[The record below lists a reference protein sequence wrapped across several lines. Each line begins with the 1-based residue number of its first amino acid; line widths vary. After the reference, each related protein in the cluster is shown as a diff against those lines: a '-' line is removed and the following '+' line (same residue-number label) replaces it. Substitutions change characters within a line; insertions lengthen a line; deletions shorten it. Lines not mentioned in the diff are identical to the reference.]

1 MKKLVKLIEKN
12 YICVMS
18 KYENILN
25 KIKVAVYSIA
35 PNAEIYLYGSRAR
48 KTAKKNSD
56 WDILILL
63 NIPSISFEFEK
74 QLINVLYDVEIETG
88 EVISPVIY
96 TKKEWSERFHITP
109 LFENITLDGIRL

>member
-1 MKKLVKLIEKN
+1 MN
-12 YICVMS
+12 R
-18 KYENILN
+18 YETILN
-25 KIKVAVYSIA
+25 KIRLAVYSIA

-48 KTAKKNSD
+48 KRAKKYSD

-63 NIPSISFEFEK
+63 NTPNISFESEK

-96 TKKEWSERFHITP
+96 TKKEWNKRLYITP
-109 LFENITLDGIRL
+109 LFENINQDGIRL

>member
-1 MKKLVKLIEKN
+1 
-12 YICVMS
+12 MS
-18 KYENILN
+18 RYETILN
-25 KIKVAVYSIA
+25 KVKGAVSSIA

-63 NIPSISFEFEK
+63 NTPNISFDFEK

-96 TKKEWSERFHITP
+96 TKKEWDERFFITP
-109 LFENITLDGIRL
+109 LFENISHDGIRL

>member
-1 MKKLVKLIEKN
+1 MG
-12 YICVMS
+12 

-25 KIKVAVYSIA
+25 KIKLAVYSIA

-48 KTAKKNSD
+48 KTAKKFSD

-63 NIPSISFEFEK
+63 NSTKISFEFEK

-96 TKKEWSERFHITP
+96 TKKEWNERLYITP
-109 LFENITLDGIRL
+109 LFENISHDGIRL

>member
-1 MKKLVKLIEKN
+1 
-12 YICVMS
+12 MS
-18 KYENILN
+18 RYETILN
-25 KIKVAVYSIA
+25 KIKLAVYSIA

-48 KTAKKNSD
+48 KTAKKYSD

-63 NIPSISFEFEK
+63 NTSSISFEFEK

-96 TKKEWSERFHITP
+96 TKKEWNERFYITP
-109 LFENITLDGIRL
+109 LFESINHEGIRL